1 MRHEMKVAR
10 VIVLF
15 GLAFALIGA
24 AFADTHSRIDTRL
37 ANDAI
42 HVLVKGTPAQ
52 KQALFKTIK
61 AHPEIY
67 APPVFYVLSHA
78 LFQEGQKEEGAF
90 WFYAGQLRARYDA
103 NRSADASAKQAV
115 AVLNQS
121 YGFLINQYAHQDIP
135 KLERLIAAV
144 VEWDRRTPY
153 RYDHRWI
160 SLHGLH
166 AVLAGLG
173 GKSVAMTPDALS
185 VPEDQWPAIAEQTRA
200 EYLSAFA
207 HITARTKGE
216 R

>member
-1 MRHEMKVAR
+1 MGHEMKAVR
-10 VIVLF
+10 IMVLL
-15 GLAFALIGA
+15 GLAFALIGT
-24 AFADTHSRIDTRL
+24 AFAGTHARIDTRL
-37 ANDAI
+37 ANEAI

-52 KQALFKTIK
+52 KKALFQTIK

-103 NRSADASAKQAV
+103 NRSADPSAKQAV
-115 AVLNQS
+115 SVLNQS
-121 YGFLINQYAHQDIP
+121 YGFLINQYAHQNIP
-135 KLERLIAAV
+135 KLERLISAV
-144 VEWDRRTPY
+144 VEWDRQTPY

-160 SLHGLH
+160 TLHGLH

-173 GKSVAMTPDALS
+173 GKNAAITAEAPSL
-185 VPEDQWPAIAEQTRA
+185 PEDQWPAIAEQTRV
-200 EYLSAFA
+200 EYLNKFA
-207 HITARTKGE
+207 QLTARMKDE